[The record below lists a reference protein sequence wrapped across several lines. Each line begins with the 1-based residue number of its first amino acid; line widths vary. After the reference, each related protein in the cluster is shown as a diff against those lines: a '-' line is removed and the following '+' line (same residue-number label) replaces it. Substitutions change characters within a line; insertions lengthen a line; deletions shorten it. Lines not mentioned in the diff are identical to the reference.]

1 MLRTKVALI
10 LLGVSILVVFV
21 SLAYHVEVAHADGRP
36 PDELNHGIAVYYV
49 DSINEYFSDGNTCA
63 KWINN
68 ASELEVVKHPLVMND
83 TVCADWTY
91 YQVVAGL
98 EPVE

>member
-21 SLAYHVEVAHADGRP
+21 SLAYHVEVAHADGRT